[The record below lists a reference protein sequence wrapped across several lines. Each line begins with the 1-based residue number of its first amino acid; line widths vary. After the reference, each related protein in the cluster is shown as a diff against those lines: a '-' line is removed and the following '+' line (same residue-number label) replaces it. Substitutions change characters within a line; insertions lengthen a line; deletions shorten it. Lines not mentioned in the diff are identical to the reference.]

1 MPTGMSTPSAYRRRF
16 LPRIHPTHTC
26 SQQHRLPEQLIIPR
40 SCSGLRAISARFA
53 KCICG
58 PPKTCSSSRVTSAFR
73 SSRHQSAASV
83 TESNYNVLQELGMAA
98 RPAQR
103 FGPPAGLSLRS
114 SLTHRTKGLLG
125 SRRHIHEYCQIPSQ
139 NRLCP
144 YRNTQSNRVGSEN
157 TLGSQRTWV
166 TFDSQVMPSET
177 RRCHVLLDACRPD
190 CGLCRLMP
198 QMRSVECPL

>member
-1 MPTGMSTPSAYRRRF
+1 MPPTRRLRMACDYGLSGLLRNTTFDLSLSQCRHRPQSTKVFKLRLWDARMHRRRPRYANRYVHPLAYRRRF

-83 TESNYNVLQELGMAA
+83 TESQLQ
-98 RPAQR
+98 
-103 FGPPAGLSLRS
+103 
-114 SLTHRTKGLLG
+114 RTKKPRHG
-125 SRRHIHEYCQIPSQ
+125 SSA
-139 NRLCP
+139 
-144 YRNTQSNRVGSEN
+144 SSAVGAASGFVASKQPN
-157 TLGSQRTWV
+157 
-166 TFDSQVMPSET
+166 P
-177 RRCHVLLDACRPD
+177 PN
-190 CGLCRLMP
+190 
-198 QMRSVECPL
+198 